1 MRKYI
6 ATATLVLS
14 IGLGALA
21 QGVSV
26 NFGYGL
32 RPTYKRPIQKEVLE
46 KARSLMDII
55 PDYPIHWIADYV
67 SVEVLAT
74 GHGKNRKALGTNVV
88 LNAEQ
93 KNILSTA
100 NLDDDVEIN
109 VNYRTH
115 NVVTGAPTNSGMHVV
130 FRIVPETEAE
140 FVGGDAALKEYMREK
155 GIDKISE
162 KIPAGFKQVLVRFT
176 VNEQGKTAD
185 AYISVSSG
193 SDKIDQLILDS
204 IKNMPKWKPAE
215 NAKGEKVKQE
225 FEFIAGQTMDGC

>member
-32 RPTYKRPIQKEVLE
+32 RPTYKRPIQKRGLGKSQV
-46 KARSLMDII
+46 
-55 PDYPIHWIADYV
+55 PY
-67 SVEVLAT
+67 
-74 GHGKNRKALGTNVV
+74 GHHSRLSHQLDRRLRFRGGVGYRPRQKPKALGTNVV

-115 NVVTGAPTNSGMHVV
+115 NVVTGAPRTTACTSC
-130 FRIVPETEAE
+130 FRDSARNGGRICERGESPEGIHA
-140 FVGGDAALKEYMREK
+140 GK

-162 KIPAGFKQVLVRFT
+162 KIPPGFKQVLVRFT
-176 VNEQGKTAD
+176 VNEQGKTTD
-185 AYISVSSG
+185 AYISVSSVVT
-193 SDKIDQLILDS
+193 K
-204 IKNMPKWKPAE
+204 
-215 NAKGEKVKQE
+215 
-225 FEFIAGQTMDGC
+225 